1 MDKLKKLLIPAIL
14 LFITFQV
21 WMAREIQRL
30 DRNDHTRGNEVR
42 MHRERIRSIDA
53 QFQEIIWD
61 VAYRK
66 AMDMIKKDIYYK

>member
-1 MDKLKKLLIPAIL
+1 MNKLLIPAIL

-21 WMAREIQRL
+21 WMVREIQRL

-42 MHRERIRSIDA
+42 IMRERIKSIDA
-53 QFQEIIWD
+53 QFQDIIWD

-66 AMDMIKKDIYYK
+66 AMDMVNKERTYK